1 MLNKTMLIGRLGRD
15 PETKYSKD
23 GLAITT
29 FSIATTLAWKDK
41 NSGEKKETIEWHRIV
56 TFGKLAEFCSQYLSK
71 GKQIYVEGRLHTRS
85 WEQDNITRYITEILA
100 SNVQSLS
107 AKDSGNGASDQQ
119 ASGHKDSDHHA
130 DDSNPPPPEYF
141 PMDDDIPF

>member
-23 GLAITT
+23 GLAITS

-71 GKQIYVEGRLHTRS
+71 GKQVYVEGRLHTRS

-100 SNVQSLS
+100 SSVLSLS
-107 AKDSGNGASDQQ
+107 AKETDDKGEAENL
-119 ASGHKDSDHHA
+119 A
-130 DDSNPPPPEYF
+130 DNNPPSPPPTY
-141 PMDDDIPF
+141 PKDDDIPF

>member
-23 GLAITT
+23 GLAITS

-71 GKQIYVEGRLHTRS
+71 GKQVYVEGRLHTRS

-100 SNVQSLS
+100 TSVQSLS
-107 AKDSGNGASDQQ
+107 AKEMDDKCETEN
-119 ASGHKDSDHHA
+119 HA
-130 DDSNPPPPEYF
+130 DNNLPSPPPAYPK
-141 PMDDDIPF
+141 DDDIPF